1 MILYVIV
8 FFDYKII
15 AWYLD
20 RCPAPERPT
29 AKKTFQN
36 MVQSRKRRRW
46 DGLALALLISA
57 IDTQQIAKTQTAVLA
72 SNNDE
77 AYPVVGVTMTST
89 FLKISM
95 W

>member
-1 MILYVIV
+1 MLRA
-8 FFDYKII
+8 KK
-15 AWYLD
+15 
-20 RCPAPERPT
+20 PT
-29 AKKTFQN
+29 VKKTFQH
-36 MVQSRKRRRW
+36 MVQSRENAE
-46 DGLALALLISA
+46 DETGLASALLISA
-57 IDTQQIAKTQTAVLA
+57 IDTQRNNKTANSNT